1 MRAES
6 EQVARWSAAIREY
19 DPLEPW
25 LTESAQ
31 DENYWDEVAELV
43 VTRLGARG
51 NQADA
56 VDALRHALV
65 LTFPNVELQ
74 SDNGFYR
81 DNVDERLRR
90 MAAKALS

>member
-31 DENYWDEVAELV
+31 DENYWDDVAELV
-43 VTRLGARG
+43 VACLGAEAD
-51 NQADA
+51 QAHA
-56 VDALRHALV
+56 VRALRRAL
-65 LTFPNVELQ
+65 LETFPNVELQ

-81 DNVDERLRR
+81 DNVEERLRR
-90 MAAKALS
+90 MAARALG

>member
-31 DENYWDEVAELV
+31 DENYWDDVAELV
-43 VTRLGARG
+43 VTRLRAR
-51 NQADA
+51 
-56 VDALRHALV
+56 
-65 LTFPNVELQ
+65 
-74 SDNGFYR
+74 
-81 DNVDERLRR
+81 
-90 MAAKALS
+90 